1 MKQQNEWT
9 KDGIPTGGEVSQI
22 LKLNDDQLRAAVRA
36 VAEAAGM
43 SERRANAVTRD
54 ADAIR
59 RKLSSVRTEDLQ
71 KLLSQI
77 SPEQMAELSAQLQ
90 KLKNKTE

>member
-1 MKQQNEWT
+1 MKNKNSWQAE
-9 KDGIPTGGEVSQI
+9 PSQADEKI
-22 LKLNDDQLRAAVRA
+22 AAVLGMDDENLRAVVRA
-36 VAEAAGM
+36 VAQAGGM
-43 SERRANAVTRD
+43 SERRAESMTRD

-77 SPEQMAELSAQLQ
+77 SPEQMAALAEQVQRLKQ
-90 KLKNKTE
+90 KHD